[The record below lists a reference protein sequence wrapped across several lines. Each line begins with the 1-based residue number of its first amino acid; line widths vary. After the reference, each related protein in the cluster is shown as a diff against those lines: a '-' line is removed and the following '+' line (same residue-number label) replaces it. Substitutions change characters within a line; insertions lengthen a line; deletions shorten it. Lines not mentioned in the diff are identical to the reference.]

1 MRYDNTMKDRKDNM
15 IRVGD
20 KIKVL
25 WELNKKEYAGYVIGI
40 KGNIALIAVKNY
52 MIYVNSPDRMLKIS
66 GSI

>member
-1 MRYDNTMKDRKDNM
+1 MKDRKDNM

-25 WELNKKEYAGYVIGI
+25 WELNKKEYAGSVIGI
-40 KGNIALIAVKNY
+40 KGSIALIAVRDY
-52 MIYVNSPDRMLKIS
+52 MIYVNSPDKLVKIP